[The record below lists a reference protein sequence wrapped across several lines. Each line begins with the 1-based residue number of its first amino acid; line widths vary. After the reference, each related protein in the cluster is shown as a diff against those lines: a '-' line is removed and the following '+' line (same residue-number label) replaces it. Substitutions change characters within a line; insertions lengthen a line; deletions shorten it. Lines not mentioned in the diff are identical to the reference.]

1 MGRFLTIVLS
11 FRGSRP
17 AESDRGRV
25 TRFITPQ
32 VVIAWWLGVVVAV
45 AAVVS
50 SPGKAGKLYPT
61 FATAGEQFLH
71 AEPVYGDIPEHLD
84 QFRYS
89 PTVAALM
96 APWSL
101 LPWSI
106 GGVLWRAMQAGLLL
120 LAMRR
125 AVRTLWPDIPWPLLT
140 LGCLPLVAGNIHNGQ
155 FNPLVLTLL
164 LIAASWFAEGR
175 LTLAAIAVAGA
186 ALIKVYPLAFGLL
199 LALSAWRSFSPRLF
213 FALVAGLAVP
223 YLFHSADYVDQQYAD
238 WLTRLATDDR
248 SDRAMGAGYFDFQ
261 KLLRRWG
268 MPVTLE
274 AYRVIEVMAGGLMA
288 AFLIVVQRGMSRGET
303 VRLSLLLALAWC
315 CLFGPSSETA
325 TYLLLAPAAVIALC
339 ESRGRRLVPGIVYG
353 LLVSV
358 TVAMWLPK
366 PIRMEWMA
374 LAPQAHAALL
384 LLGWIVWRNW
394 PVSWKHS
401 ASTAGARPAVYLT
414 P

>member
-1 MGRFLTIVLS
+1 MGRILTIVLS
-11 FRGSRP
+11 FCGSRP
-17 AESDRGRV
+17 RESDRGRV
-25 TRFITPQ
+25 TRFITPK
-32 VVIAWWLGVVVAV
+32 VVTAWWLGVVIAV
-45 AAVVS
+45 AAIVS

-61 FATAGEQFLH
+61 FATAGEQFLT

-101 LPWSI
+101 LPWSV
-106 GGVLWRAMQAGLLL
+106 GGVLWRAIQAALLL
-120 LAMRR
+120 LALRR
-125 AVRTLWPDIPWPLLT
+125 AVRTLWPELSWPLVA
-140 LGCLPLVAGNIHNGQ
+140 LGCLPLVAGNLHNGQ
-155 FNPLVLTLL
+155 FNPLVLALL
-164 LIAASWFAEGR
+164 LFAASWFAEGR
-175 LTLAAIAVAGA
+175 LNLAAVAVAGA
-186 ALIKVYPLAFGLL
+186 TLIKVYPLAFGLL
-199 LALSAWRSFSPRLF
+199 LGLTAWRSFSPRLF

-238 WLTRLATDDR
+238 WLARLAIDDR
-248 SDRAMGAGYFDFQ
+248 SERAMGAGYFDFQ
-261 KLLRRWG
+261 KVLRRWG

-274 AYRVIEVMAGGLMA
+274 AYRVIEVTAGGLMA
-288 AFLIVVQRGMSRGET
+288 AFLIWVRRDKSRAET
-303 VRLSLLLALAWC
+303 VRLSLLLALVWC

-325 TYLLLAPAAVIALC
+325 TYMLLAPAAVVALC
-339 ESRGRRLVPGIVYG
+339 ESRGRHVIPGVVYG

-358 TVAMWLPK
+358 TGAMWLPK

-374 LAPQAHAALL
+374 LTPQAHAALL
-384 LLGWIVWRNW
+384 LLGWLVWQNW

-401 ASTAGARPAVYLT
+401 ASTADVRPAVYLT